1 MNKINWKVRFKNK
14 QFLTRLALA
23 LALPILA
30 YFGIKFEDLTSWGA
44 VFALLGKFVS
54 NPYLVGLT
62 IFNAWNIVPDPT
74 TAGYRDSTRAL
85 EYEEPNAD

>member
-14 QFLTRLALA
+14 QFVTRLALA
-23 LALPILA
+23 LGLPILA

-44 VFALLGKFVS
+44 VFGLLGKFIS

-62 IFNAWNIVPDPT
+62 LFNAWNIVPDPT
-74 TAGYRDSTRAL
+74 TAGYGDSKRAL
-85 EYEEPNAD
+85 GYEEPSED